1 MDVKMPDGTILKDV
15 PDNATQADVLALAK
29 QSAQPNTTPET
40 SGAQCPI
47 ATQDVATNLK
57 NRQKAINV
65 ANYGPLNPGLPNR
78 SFWMA
83 KAHVFHTTVQEA
95 QTARCGNCAAFNITS
110 QIENCIDQGLAAG
123 GSGPQ
128 QGWDVVNRADL
139 GYCEMWDFKCA
150 ATRTCDAWVT
160 GGPVTDANAN
170 PTPR

>member
-1 MDVKMPDGTILKDV
+1 MPDGTIITDV
-15 PDNATQADVLALAK
+15 PDGATQADVQALYDQQK
-29 QSAQPNTTPET
+29 NKGT
-40 SGAQCPI
+40 SEAAGATCPI

-83 KAHVFHTTVQEA
+83 KANIFKTTVKEA
-95 QTARCGNCAAFNITS
+95 LTARCGNCAAFNVTTA
-110 QIENCIDQGLAAG
+110 IENCIDQGLAAG
-123 GSGPQ
+123 GSGPS

-170 PTPR
+170 STPR